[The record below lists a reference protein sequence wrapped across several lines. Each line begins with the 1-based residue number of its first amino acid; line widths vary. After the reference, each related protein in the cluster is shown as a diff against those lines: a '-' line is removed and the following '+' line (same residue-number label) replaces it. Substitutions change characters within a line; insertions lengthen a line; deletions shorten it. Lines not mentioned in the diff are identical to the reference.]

1 MKRIIFT
8 NLTAQKIYDDY
19 FARVTRCISI
29 LSAAD
34 QQELLMELNSH
45 VYEATHRGTLGS
57 EVDVLVD
64 VLDKLGAPEVALQP
78 AVAYKKV
85 QQAGRSFN
93 PKHILQAL
101 YLNITNGIGFFV
113 IGFIY
118 LLILAFGLLAIIK
131 VVSPAHTGLFMH
143 NGHWFVFGYTSDLP
157 SNLVELLGNWFI
169 AVVIALMGV
178 FYFLNTLLFRLLK
191 KR

>member
-8 NLTAQKIYDDY
+8 NPTAQKMYDNY
-19 FARVTRCISI
+19 FARVSRCIKI
-29 LSAAD
+29 LSATD

-45 VYEATHRGTLGS
+45 VYEATHRGIAGS
-57 EVDVLVD
+57 EVEILVD
-64 VLDKLGAPEVALQP
+64 ALEQLGAPEMVLQP
-78 AVAYKKV
+78 TVAYKKV

-101 YLNITNGIGFFV
+101 YLNIANGAGFFV
-113 IGFIY
+113 IGMIY
-118 LLILAFGLLAIIK
+118 LLILAFGSLAIIK
-131 VVSPAHTGLFMH
+131 LISPSHTGLFLQ
-143 NGHWFVFGYTSDLP
+143 NGHLFAFGYTSNLP
-157 SNLVELLGNWFI
+157 DGFTELLGNWFI
-169 AVVIALMGV
+169 AVVIGLMSV

>member
-8 NLTAQKIYDDY
+8 NPTAQKIYDDY
-19 FARVTRCISI
+19 FASVTSCISI
-29 LSAAD
+29 LSPTD

-45 VYEATHRGTLGS
+45 VYEATHCGVAGN
-57 EVDVLVD
+57 EVDILVD
-64 VLDKLGAPEVALQP
+64 ALHKLGAPELVLQP
-78 AVAYKKV
+78 AIAYKKV

-101 YLNITNGIGFFV
+101 YLNVANGAGFFV
-113 IGFIY
+113 IGIIY
-118 LLILAFGLLAIIK
+118 LLILAFGSLAIIK
-131 VVSPAHTGLFMH
+131 LISPTHTGLFVQ
-143 NGHWFVFGYTSDLP
+143 NGHWFAFGYTSDLP
-157 SNLVELLGNWFI
+157 DGLIELLGNWFI
-169 AVVIALMGV
+169 AVVIALMGI

>member
-8 NLTAQKIYDDY
+8 NPTAQKIYDDY
-19 FARVTRCISI
+19 FARVSRGISI
-29 LSAAD
+29 LPATD
-34 QQELLMELNSH
+34 QRELLMELNSH
-45 VYEATHRGTLGS
+45 VYEATHRGITGN
-57 EVDVLVD
+57 EVDILVD
-64 VLDKLGAPEVALQP
+64 VLDQLGAPEMVLQP

-101 YLNITNGIGFFV
+101 YLNIANGAGFFV
-113 IGFIY
+113 IGIIY
-118 LLILAFGLLAIIK
+118 LLILAFGSLAIIK
-131 VVSPAHTGLFMH
+131 LISPIHTGLFLQ
-143 NGHWFVFGYTSDLP
+143 NGRLFVFGYTSNLP
-157 SNLVELLGNWFI
+157 EGLTELLGNWFI
-169 AVVIALMGV
+169 AVVILLMGV